1 MSREQYWFL
10 VHLRRSG
17 KINSSDVSID
27 RSDLS
32 YLAKR
37 GYVKHISNTF
47 TGGSDNYYQL
57 TGAGRAAMHTYWL
70 ENYRWWIPVIL
81 SFIAIAISITSLIT
95 QLL

>member
-10 VHLRRSG
+10 VHVRRFI
-17 KINSSDVSID
+17 KVMASDVHLD

-32 YLAKR
+32 YLVKR
-37 GYVKHISNTF
+37 GYVKHISNAF

-57 TGAGRAAMHTYWL
+57 TGAGRAAMHSYWL

-81 SFIAIAISITSLIT
+81 SIIAIALSLLSLIA
-95 QLL
+95 